1 MKKDGVLG
9 TILDSHEEINGAKM
23 DTLFYFSHV
32 FETQIFDAQSI
43 NKHIWTIKIMKKSFL

>member
-43 NKHIWTIKIMKKSFL
+43 NKHIWTIKIMKKM

>member
-23 DTLFYFSHV
+23 DTLFYFSNF
-32 FETQIFDAQSI
+32 FETQFFYAQSI
-43 NKHIWTIKIMKKSFL
+43 NKHIWTIKIMKKM